1 MEKIIVLGIGHNT
14 PVMIETAE
22 TAGYEVAALY
32 HYDDSRTG
40 EKDHGYEIIGSV
52 DELLAEE
59 SLEGKSFLLTMGD
72 MKIRKKL
79 SAKILDKG
87 GSLPSVVHPAA
98 VVSRFAKIADTGVY
112 IGPFTYI
119 QPDTT
124 IGAGTVILSGVN
136 ISHTCIVG
144 DYCFISGSAVVGAYT
159 EVANNVFI
167 GQSAVIISEKVKTIG
182 ENAFIAAGALITKSV
197 PENAR
202 MIGVPAVNHSSL
214 PDVDSF
220 SHAVH

>member
-40 EKDHGYEIIGSV
+40 DKDHGYEIMGSF

-72 MKIRKKL
+72 MKIRNKL

-87 GSLPSVVHPAA
+87 GRLPRIIHPMA
-98 VVSRFAKIADTGVY
+98 VVSRFARISDTGVY

-119 QPDTT
+119 QPDVE
-124 IGAGTVILSGVN
+124 IGEGTVILSGVN
-136 ISHTCIVG
+136 VSHTSIIG
-144 DYCFISGSAVVGAYT
+144 KYCFIAGGATIGAYT
-159 EVANNVFI
+159 ELENNVFI
-167 GQSAVIISEKVKTIG
+167 GQGSLIISEKVKRIG

-197 PENAR
+197 PRDAK
-202 MIGVPAVNHSSL
+202 MIGSPAVNHNL
-214 PDVDSF
+214 
-220 SHAVH
+220 